1 MVDWS
6 FDDTSPET
14 RTSTNGRRRRN
25 TSRSNRRRVSRR
37 VASKSTVR
45 AEGRVQKV
53 VNGQVMYLRVRR
65 VVRA

>member
-6 FDDTSPET
+6 FDDTNPET
-14 RTSTNGRRRRN
+14 KTSTSGRRRRK

-37 VASKSTVR
+37 VASNATVR
-45 AEGRVQKV
+45 AESRVQKV

>member
-14 RTSTNGRRRRN
+14 RTSSSGRRRN

-37 VASKSTVR
+37 VASKDTAMTES
-45 AEGRVQKV
+45 RVQKV